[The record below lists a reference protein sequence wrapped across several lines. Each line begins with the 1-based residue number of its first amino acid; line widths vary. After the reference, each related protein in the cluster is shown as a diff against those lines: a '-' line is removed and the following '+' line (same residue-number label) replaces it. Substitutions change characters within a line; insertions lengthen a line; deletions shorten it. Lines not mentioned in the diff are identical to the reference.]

1 MNIRIRKRT
10 KKFIFKINPN
20 KESVRDYMFRDKAI
34 ETISSKDLQK
44 LQIERLQ
51 KTVERV
57 QSVPFYREKCKELG
71 ITPDDIQTYDDVK
84 KLPFTTKKDLQG
96 GYPFGFVAVSMHDVV
111 RIHTTSGT
119 TGKPTVVTYTAEDLE
134 NWSELIAR
142 NLTMIGLTSDDI
154 FQNMVNYGMF
164 TGGLGFHYGAEKAKI
179 VTIPAATGNT
189 HRQIEMLHDFGVTA
203 IHCTP
208 SYAMRIVEV
217 SEEMGISLPHLKYGV
232 FGAEPWSETLRVEL
246 EKRLEIEAFDS
257 YGMSEL
263 FGPGVAFEC
272 KEHNG
277 LHIWHDAYYVEI
289 IDPKTGENLPPGVRG
304 ELVVTPLLKHAMPL
318 LRYRTGDITM
328 LMPEPC
334 PCGRGMRIA
343 RLTGRSDDMLIIRG
357 INVFP
362 SQIEHVVM
370 QIPGVGD
377 QFMVTIERV
386 NHLDEMTISVEITD
400 EVFNG
405 ELDQL
410 TQLRS
415 RLVDALKERLE
426 LRTTIHLVERGSL
439 PRFDGKAK
447 RVIDLREGI

>member
-1 MNIRIRKRT
+1 
-10 KKFIFKINPN
+10 
-20 KESVRDYMFRDKAI
+20 MFRDKAI
-34 ETISSKDLQK
+34 ETMSSEDLQK

-51 KTVERV
+51 ETALRA
-57 QSVPFYREKCKELG
+57 QSVPFYRERFKELG
-71 ITPDDIQTYDDVK
+71 LTPDDIQTYDDVK
-84 KLPFTTKKDLQG
+84 KIPFTTKKDLQQG
-96 GYPFGFVAVSMHDVV
+96 FPFGFVAVPMRDII

-119 TGKPTVVTYTAEDLE
+119 TGKPTVVTYTAQDLDT
-134 NWSELIAR
+134 WSELIAR
-142 NLTMIGLTSDDI
+142 NLTMVGLTSDDV

-164 TGGLGFHYGAEKAKI
+164 TGGLGFHYGAEKLGI

-189 HRQIEMLHDFGVTA
+189 HRQIEMLYDFGVTA

-208 SYAMRIVEV
+208 SYAMRIAEV
-217 SEEMGISLPHLKYGV
+217 SEEMGIILDKLKYGV
-232 FGAEPWSETLRVEL
+232 FGAEPWSEALRSDL
-246 EKRLEIEAFDS
+246 EKRLGVEAFDS

-277 LHIWHDAYYVEI
+277 LHIWHDIYYAEI
-289 IDPKTGENLPPGVRG
+289 IDPNTGETLPPGHRG
-304 ELVVTPLLKHAMPL
+304 ELVVTPLLKEAMPL

-334 PCGRGMRIA
+334 PCGRGMKIA
-343 RLTGRSDDMLIIRG
+343 RMTGRSDDMLIIRG

-362 SQIEHVVM
+362 SQIEHVIK
-370 QIPGVGD
+370 QIPGIGD

-386 NHLDEMTISVEITD
+386 NHLDEMTISAEITD

-410 TQLRS
+410 TQLRT
-415 RLVDALKERLE
+415 RVVQALKERLE

-439 PRFDGKAK
+439 PRFEGKAK
-447 RVIDLREGI
+447 RVIDLREKA